1 MIDLGDPVPL
11 SVTIRNAAGAAQN
24 ADAVTLTVTLPD
36 LTTASPTVTNTAPGI
51 YEATYVPTQVG
62 HHLVRWVATGANASA
77 YTDTFDVDP
86 SPTNAIVSLADVKA
100 HLNITG
106 TSNDDE
112 LRRLID
118 VATEWVESRIGPVV
132 RRTLTETATP
142 AGGNLF
148 LAAPVISVSSMTSA
162 YGVYT
167 PANWTADG
175 STLVANYGTAT
186 YAWPVTVTYDGG
198 YIVVPAAI
206 RQAAL
211 IVIKGMWDDQR
222 GPAFSPEALA
232 QGMGDTA
239 QVPGMGLTYWRA
251 EQLLAPYRKFVVA

>member
-1 MIDLGDPVPL
+1 MIDLGDIY
-11 SVTIRNAAGAAQN
+11 SNAWEIRDAAGVL
-24 ADAVTLTVTLPD
+24 VTPTTSTCTITLPD
-36 LTTASPTVTNTAPGI
+36 ATQVTPALTTPSVGKLRLDYQTSQAGRHAGVVTTTGPVTVQPF
-51 YEATYVPTQVG
+51 
-62 HHLVRWVATGANASA
+62 
-77 YTDTFDVDP
+77 TFDVDP

-106 TSNDDE
+106 TSSDDE

-118 VATEWVESRIGPVV
+118 VATEWVESRTGPVV

-175 STLVANYGTAT
+175 SMLVANYGTAT
-186 YAWPVTVTYDGG
+186 YAWPVTVTYVGG